1 MAMNIEKAT
10 LELMSVFKKEKYPD
24 TPKKTFWNILSEQ
37 ISEEGSWDD
46 NLLDQV
52 KEKISGWVGK
62 LKKSDFGSLW
72 EDSVVANEEYSDGNN
87 PDSDTMIDELSEEL
101 LDLVLNKIEDSIPR
115 EEYYISEAS
124 GGKKKY
130 DDDDDDFEKDFDDD
144 IFDDDD
150 FGDVSGDDYYDD
162 DRY

>member
-1 MAMNIEKAT
+1 MAMNIDKAT
-10 LELMSVFKKEKYPD
+10 TELVSMFKKEKFPKA
-24 TPKKTFWNILSEQ
+24 PKKTFWNILSEK
-37 ISEEGSWDD
+37 ISDEGSWDD
-46 NLLDQV
+46 ELLDMI
-52 KEKISGWVGK
+52 KEKISSWVSK
-62 LKKSDFGSLW
+62 LKKNDFTSLW
-72 EDSVVANEEYSDGNN
+72 EDSEVANEEYSDGSN

-101 LDLVLNKIEDSIPR
+101 LDLVLNKIEESIPR

-130 DDDDDDFEKDFDDD
+130 DDEDDDFDKDFDDE

-150 FGDVSGDDYYDD
+150 FDEMGSDDYYDD